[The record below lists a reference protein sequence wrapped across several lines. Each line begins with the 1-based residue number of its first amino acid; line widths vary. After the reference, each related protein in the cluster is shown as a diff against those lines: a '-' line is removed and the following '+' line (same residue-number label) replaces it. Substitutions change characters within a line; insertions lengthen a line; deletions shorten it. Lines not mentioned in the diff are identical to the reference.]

1 MDGRPL
7 ARMLGRAVRRGA
19 GRAALAARKEDVP
32 VLVVIE
38 VPGGSS
44 ALDEALTDAWN
55 LTDHP
60 PAGNRLRMSG
70 PIDGGWR
77 VASLWDSLEQFQA
90 FLEERLHITLDDAG
104 GDAPTITFWEIEKV
118 DRFD

>member
-1 MDGRPL
+1 M
-7 ARMLGRAVRRGA
+7 
-19 GRAALAARKEDVP
+19 P

-70 PIDGGWR
+70 PSMAAGELRESVG
-77 VASLWDSLEQFQA
+77 LPEQFQA